1 MRTKRRI
8 SAVLAV
14 TAIGALAA
22 VGIALAADGTSTVSF
37 KFTKVPAGSLGK
49 SFKSGKLNVH
59 THMTYNKPNTDTK
72 RAQLYFDNDLKF
84 NTGAAPVC
92 NKDLSGKNMK
102 EAMALCGSSLV
113 GTGTATANVST
124 PGDTHACVLGFN
136 AKIGGK
142 AGIEL
147 LARAKLLGTINCS
160 NPKTNTNGDT
170 TILLQAPFGANP
182 DSLGA
187 DYKGGKWLDF
197 DGSAIPSGTPLS
209 DFNVTI
215 QKGSYV
221 QGKCGDSNKQLN
233 MKTVFTYTRDADPNN
248 PPPPVKTQQTVLS
261 KQVCT

>member
-8 SAVLAV
+8 AVVVGLAAV
-14 TAIGALAA
+14 GALAA
-22 VGIALAADGTSTVSF
+22 IGVALAANGNSTVSF

-59 THMTYNKPNTDTK
+59 THMTYTVPNTDTK

-84 NTGAAPVC
+84 NTGAAPIC
-92 NKDLSGKNMK
+92 SNDLTGKNMK
-102 EAMALCGSSLV
+102 QAMALCGSSLV

-136 AKIGGK
+136 AKISGK

-170 TILLQAPFGANP
+170 TILLEAPFKANP
-182 DSLGA
+182 SSLGG
-187 DYKGGKWLDF
+187 DYAGGKWLDF

-215 QKGSYV
+215 QKGGYV
-221 QGKCGDSNKQLN
+221 QGKCGDANKQLN
-233 MKTVFTYTRDADPNN
+233 MKTVFTYTTSNDPN
-248 PPPPVKTQQTVLS
+248 PPIQTQQTVLS
-261 KQVCT
+261 KQACT